1 MAAAPCSSKPPPS
14 RSNLHVDQTFRPPQI
29 RAATM
34 LATRLNQRIHCD
46 ERRERFLRL
55 SGDDLDP
62 RLGLTKLTFSN
73 STSPHWDRPHHP
85 QAQNRCAWW
94 LRWLPIQGR
103 SQPQPYGAVGECS
116 SRSGSKTC
124 ERVKV
129 ASPEQPGTRLQHT
142 TREAGPQQN
151 YYATTL
157 STTLPRHPQS
167 MAKLMV
173 QAITTNQRK

>member
-1 MAAAPCSSKPPPS
+1 MVSY
-14 RSNLHVDQTFRPPQI
+14 
-29 RAATM
+29 
-34 LATRLNQRIHCD
+34 
-46 ERRERFLRL
+46 
-55 SGDDLDP
+55 SG
-62 RLGLTKLTFSN
+62 
-73 STSPHWDRPHHP
+73 STSEENRQRDKELLEHTPEEKVNKNGDRPHHP

-103 SQPQPYGAVGECS
+103 SQPQPHGAVGECS
-116 SRSGSKTC
+116 SRSGSKAG

-173 QAITTNQRK
+173 QATTTNQRK